1 MNLQELPHRLIQTS
15 SKLTYK
21 DFDEEIKQMIV
32 DFEGEYSEYLN
43 EAPDKEKFKALVE
56 KSNNIGEYIYINY
69 VLHNDTM
76 EYTVEELEE
85 DNDKMDDIIKAL
97 ANSAPLMKDNYQPEG
112 RCETALHKLWTDD
125 IRVDITKKIL
135 EQYGFNLGFT
145 TPLGK
150 YGCTCGRYRLKR
162 ENSDDGF
169 KLSIVKK

>member
-1 MNLQELPHRLIQTS
+1 MNVEELPHRLIQTS

-21 DFDEEIKQMIV
+21 DFDEDIKQMIV
-32 DFEGEYSEYLN
+32 DFEAEYSEYLS
-43 EAPDKEKFKALVE
+43 EDPDKEKYKALIE

-76 EYTVEELEE
+76 EYTVEELED
-85 DNDKMDDIIKAL
+85 DNDKIDDLIRAL
-97 ANSAPLMKDNYQPEG
+97 AISAPLMLDSYEPQGKNEL
-112 RCETALHKLWTDD
+112 ALHSIWLDD
-125 IRVDITKKIL
+125 IRVDITKKLL

-169 KLSIVKK
+169 KLSIIKK